1 MRAIPTAAE
10 KPVRNSL
17 GKAKNTGK
25 QLYTARAAQ
34 DRTAIE
40 IAGEWIAPKN
50 SKAIPPK
57 ATGIPMWYRRSSLR
71 SEWRETRIIPT
82 KPTTLGIT
90 TRNPTKLLEFPVT
103 TDFI

>member
-25 QLYTARAAQ
+25 QLYTPRAAQ

-71 SEWRETRIIPT
+71 SEWREARSIPPQT
-82 KPTTLGIT
+82 PTFGINTQKPPHLF
-90 TRNPTKLLEFPVT
+90 E
-103 TDFI
+103 